1 MGFSL
6 ILRAFFSFPNECQF
20 IECQFWGKFR
30 IYLFI
35 FWRKRQMNT
44 LKAEKRDL
52 AVKAKKLRREGYVTG
67 NVFGK
72 ELEQSIPVKMLSS
85 SVESLLKTTGKGG
98 RILLDLDGQSYNV
111 LIKEVDFNSMKHQ
124 ITEIDFQVL
133 VAGEKVHSVAEIEL
147 LNHDKVTNGVIQ
159 LHLEEISYRALPED
173 LTDRIQLDLDGVK
186 VGDSIKVKDLP
197 FAQNPQIELLTDPE
211 AIVVS
216 VTEVRNTEE
225 AETEEEAA
233 E

>member
-1 MGFSL
+1 
-6 ILRAFFSFPNECQF
+6 
-20 IECQFWGKFR
+20 
-30 IYLFI
+30 
-35 FWRKRQMNT
+35 MNT

-133 VAGEKVHSVAEIEL
+133 VAGEKVNSVAEIEL

>member
-1 MGFSL
+1 
-6 ILRAFFSFPNECQF
+6 
-20 IECQFWGKFR
+20 
-30 IYLFI
+30 
-35 FWRKRQMNT
+35 MNT

-52 AVKAKKLRREGYVTG
+52 AVKAKRLRREGYVTG

-85 SVESLLKTTGKGG
+85 NVESLLKTTGKGG

-173 LTDRIQLDLDGVK
+173 LTDRIQIDLDGVK

>member
-1 MGFSL
+1 
-6 ILRAFFSFPNECQF
+6 
-20 IECQFWGKFR
+20 
-30 IYLFI
+30 
-35 FWRKRQMNT
+35 MNT

-72 ELEQSIPVKMLSS
+72 ELEQSIPVKMFSS
-85 SVESLLKTTGKGG
+85 NVESLLKTTGKGG

-225 AETEEEAA
+225 AETEEETA

>member
-1 MGFSL
+1 
-6 ILRAFFSFPNECQF
+6 
-20 IECQFWGKFR
+20 
-30 IYLFI
+30 
-35 FWRKRQMNT
+35 MNT

-52 AVKAKKLRREGYVTG
+52 AVKAKRLRREGYVTG

-85 SVESLLKTTGKGG
+85 NVESLLKTTGKGG

-159 LHLEEISYRALPED
+159 LHLEEISYRAFPED

-225 AETEEEAA
+225 AETEEEAS

>member
-1 MGFSL
+1 
-6 ILRAFFSFPNECQF
+6 
-20 IECQFWGKFR
+20 
-30 IYLFI
+30 
-35 FWRKRQMNT
+35 MNT

-72 ELEQSIPVKMLSS
+72 ELEQSILVKMLSS
-85 SVESLLKTTGKGG
+85 NVESLLKTTGKGG

-211 AIVVS
+211 SIVVS

>member
-1 MGFSL
+1 
-6 ILRAFFSFPNECQF
+6 
-20 IECQFWGKFR
+20 
-30 IYLFI
+30 
-35 FWRKRQMNT
+35 MNT

-85 SVESLLKTTGKGG
+85 NVESLLKTTGKGG

-225 AETEEEAA
+225 AETEEEAS

>member
-1 MGFSL
+1 
-6 ILRAFFSFPNECQF
+6 
-20 IECQFWGKFR
+20 
-30 IYLFI
+30 
-35 FWRKRQMNT
+35 MNT

-85 SVESLLKTTGKGG
+85 NVESLLKTTGKGG

-133 VAGEKVHSVAEIEL
+133 DAGEKVHSVAEIEL

-211 AIVVS
+211 SIVVS

>member
-1 MGFSL
+1 
-6 ILRAFFSFPNECQF
+6 
-20 IECQFWGKFR
+20 
-30 IYLFI
+30 
-35 FWRKRQMNT
+35 MNT

-85 SVESLLKTTGKGG
+85 NVESLLKTTGKGG

-173 LTDRIQLDLDGVK
+173 LTERIQLDLDGVK

-211 AIVVS
+211 SIVVS

>member
-1 MGFSL
+1 
-6 ILRAFFSFPNECQF
+6 
-20 IECQFWGKFR
+20 
-30 IYLFI
+30 
-35 FWRKRQMNT
+35 MNT

-85 SVESLLKTTGKGG
+85 NVESLLKTTGKGG

-159 LHLEEISYRALPED
+159 LHLEEISYRAFPED

-211 AIVVS
+211 SIVVS

-225 AETEEEAA
+225 AETEEEAS

>member
-1 MGFSL
+1 
-6 ILRAFFSFPNECQF
+6 
-20 IECQFWGKFR
+20 
-30 IYLFI
+30 
-35 FWRKRQMNT
+35 MNT

-197 FAQNPQIELLTDPE
+197 FAQNPKIELLTDPE

>member
-1 MGFSL
+1 
-6 ILRAFFSFPNECQF
+6 
-20 IECQFWGKFR
+20 
-30 IYLFI
+30 
-35 FWRKRQMNT
+35 MNT

-85 SVESLLKTTGKGG
+85 NVESLLKTTGKGG

-111 LIKEVDFNSMKHQ
+111 LIKEVDFNSIKHQ

>member
-1 MGFSL
+1 
-6 ILRAFFSFPNECQF
+6 
-20 IECQFWGKFR
+20 
-30 IYLFI
+30 
-35 FWRKRQMNT
+35 MNT

-159 LHLEEISYRALPED
+159 LHLEVISYRALPED

-211 AIVVS
+211 SIVVS

>member
-1 MGFSL
+1 
-6 ILRAFFSFPNECQF
+6 
-20 IECQFWGKFR
+20 
-30 IYLFI
+30 
-35 FWRKRQMNT
+35 MNT

-85 SVESLLKTTGKGG
+85 NVESLLKTTGKGG

>member
-1 MGFSL
+1 
-6 ILRAFFSFPNECQF
+6 
-20 IECQFWGKFR
+20 
-30 IYLFI
+30 
-35 FWRKRQMNT
+35 MNT

-173 LTDRIQLDLDGVK
+173 LTDRIQIDLDSVK

-225 AETEEEAA
+225 AETEEEAS

>member
-1 MGFSL
+1 
-6 ILRAFFSFPNECQF
+6 
-20 IECQFWGKFR
+20 
-30 IYLFI
+30 
-35 FWRKRQMNT
+35 MNT

-85 SVESLLKTTGKGG
+85 NVESFLKTTGKGG
-98 RILLDLDGQSYNV
+98 RILLDLEGQSSNV
-111 LIKEVDFNSMKHQ
+111 LTKELDLISMKNQ
-124 ITEIDFQVL
+124 TTEFDFKLL

-225 AETEEEAA
+225 AETEEEAT

>member
-1 MGFSL
+1 
-6 ILRAFFSFPNECQF
+6 
-20 IECQFWGKFR
+20 
-30 IYLFI
+30 
-35 FWRKRQMNT
+35 MNT

-98 RILLDLDGQSYNV
+98 RILLYLDGQSYNV

>member
-1 MGFSL
+1 
-6 ILRAFFSFPNECQF
+6 
-20 IECQFWGKFR
+20 
-30 IYLFI
+30 
-35 FWRKRQMNT
+35 MNT

-85 SVESLLKTTGKGG
+85 NVESLLKTTGKGG

-173 LTDRIQLDLDGVK
+173 LTDRIQIDLDGVK

-211 AIVVS
+211 SIVVS

-225 AETEEEAA
+225 AETEEEAS

>member
-1 MGFSL
+1 
-6 ILRAFFSFPNECQF
+6 
-20 IECQFWGKFR
+20 
-30 IYLFI
+30 
-35 FWRKRQMNT
+35 MNT

-52 AVKAKKLRREGYVTG
+52 AVKAKTLRSEGYVTG

-85 SVESLLKTTGKGG
+85 NVESLLKTTGKGG

-211 AIVVS
+211 SIVVS

>member
-1 MGFSL
+1 
-6 ILRAFFSFPNECQF
+6 
-20 IECQFWGKFR
+20 
-30 IYLFI
+30 
-35 FWRKRQMNT
+35 MNT

-147 LNHDKVTNGVIQ
+147 LNHDKVTNGVVQ

-211 AIVVS
+211 SIVVS

>member
-1 MGFSL
+1 
-6 ILRAFFSFPNECQF
+6 
-20 IECQFWGKFR
+20 
-30 IYLFI
+30 
-35 FWRKRQMNT
+35 MNT

-85 SVESLLKTTGKGG
+85 NVESLLKTTGKGG

-159 LHLEEISYRALPED
+159 LHLEEISYRALPGD
-173 LTDRIQLDLDGVK
+173 LTDRIQIDLDGVK

-211 AIVVS
+211 SIVVS

>member
-1 MGFSL
+1 
-6 ILRAFFSFPNECQF
+6 
-20 IECQFWGKFR
+20 
-30 IYLFI
+30 
-35 FWRKRQMNT
+35 MNT

-85 SVESLLKTTGKGG
+85 NVESLLKTTGKGG

-197 FAQNPQIELLTDPE
+197 FAQKPQIELLTDPE
-211 AIVVS
+211 SIVVS

>member
-1 MGFSL
+1 
-6 ILRAFFSFPNECQF
+6 
-20 IECQFWGKFR
+20 
-30 IYLFI
+30 
-35 FWRKRQMNT
+35 MNT

-72 ELEQSIPVKMLSS
+72 ELEQSIPVKMLSA

>member
-1 MGFSL
+1 
-6 ILRAFFSFPNECQF
+6 
-20 IECQFWGKFR
+20 
-30 IYLFI
+30 
-35 FWRKRQMNT
+35 MNT

-225 AETEEEAA
+225 AETEEEAT

>member
-1 MGFSL
+1 
-6 ILRAFFSFPNECQF
+6 
-20 IECQFWGKFR
+20 
-30 IYLFI
+30 
-35 FWRKRQMNT
+35 MNT

-85 SVESLLKTTGKGG
+85 NVESLLKTTGKGG
-98 RILLDLDGQSYNV
+98 RILLDLDGQPYNV

-124 ITEIDFQVL
+124 IMEMDFQVL
-133 VAGEKVHSVAEIEL
+133 VAGEKVHSIAEIEL
-147 LNHDKVTNGVIQ
+147 CNHDKVVNGVIQ

-173 LTDRIQLDLDGVK
+173 LTDRIQIDLDGVK
-186 VGDSIKVKDLP
+186 IGDSIKVKDLP
-197 FAQNPQIELLTDPE
+197 FAQNPKIELLTDPE

-216 VTEVRNTEE
+216 VTEVRNKEE
-225 AETEEEAA
+225 AEAEEEAS

>member
-1 MGFSL
+1 
-6 ILRAFFSFPNECQF
+6 
-20 IECQFWGKFR
+20 
-30 IYLFI
+30 
-35 FWRKRQMNT
+35 MNT

-85 SVESLLKTTGKGG
+85 NVESLLKTTGKGG

-211 AIVVS
+211 SIVVS

-225 AETEEEAA
+225 AETEEEVA

>member
-1 MGFSL
+1 
-6 ILRAFFSFPNECQF
+6 
-20 IECQFWGKFR
+20 
-30 IYLFI
+30 
-35 FWRKRQMNT
+35 MNT

-85 SVESLLKTTGKGG
+85 NVESLLKTTGKGG
-98 RILLDLDGQSYNV
+98 RILLDLDGQFYNV

-159 LHLEEISYRALPED
+159 LHLEEISYRAFPED

-225 AETEEEAA
+225 AETEEEAS

>member
-1 MGFSL
+1 
-6 ILRAFFSFPNECQF
+6 
-20 IECQFWGKFR
+20 
-30 IYLFI
+30 
-35 FWRKRQMNT
+35 MNT

-85 SVESLLKTTGKGG
+85 NVESLLKTTGKGG

-173 LTDRIQLDLDGVK
+173 LTDRIQIDLDGVK

>member
-1 MGFSL
+1 
-6 ILRAFFSFPNECQF
+6 
-20 IECQFWGKFR
+20 
-30 IYLFI
+30 
-35 FWRKRQMNT
+35 MNT

-52 AVKAKKLRREGYVTG
+52 AVKAKKLRREGYVTR

-85 SVESLLKTTGKGG
+85 NVESLLKTTGKGG

>member
-1 MGFSL
+1 
-6 ILRAFFSFPNECQF
+6 
-20 IECQFWGKFR
+20 
-30 IYLFI
+30 
-35 FWRKRQMNT
+35 MNT

-85 SVESLLKTTGKGG
+85 NVESLLKTTGKGG

-225 AETEEEAA
+225 AETEEETA

>member
-1 MGFSL
+1 
-6 ILRAFFSFPNECQF
+6 
-20 IECQFWGKFR
+20 
-30 IYLFI
+30 
-35 FWRKRQMNT
+35 MNT

-85 SVESLLKTTGKGG
+85 NVESLLKTTGKGG

-159 LHLEEISYRALPED
+159 LHLEEISYRAFPED

>member
-1 MGFSL
+1 
-6 ILRAFFSFPNECQF
+6 
-20 IECQFWGKFR
+20 
-30 IYLFI
+30 
-35 FWRKRQMNT
+35 MNT

-85 SVESLLKTTGKGG
+85 NVESLLKTTGKGG

-173 LTDRIQLDLDGVK
+173 LTDRIQIDLDGVK

-211 AIVVS
+211 AIIVS

>member
-1 MGFSL
+1 
-6 ILRAFFSFPNECQF
+6 
-20 IECQFWGKFR
+20 
-30 IYLFI
+30 
-35 FWRKRQMNT
+35 MNT

-85 SVESLLKTTGKGG
+85 NVESLLKTTGKGG

-216 VTEVRNTEE
+216 VTEVLNTEE
-225 AETEEEAA
+225 AETEEEAS